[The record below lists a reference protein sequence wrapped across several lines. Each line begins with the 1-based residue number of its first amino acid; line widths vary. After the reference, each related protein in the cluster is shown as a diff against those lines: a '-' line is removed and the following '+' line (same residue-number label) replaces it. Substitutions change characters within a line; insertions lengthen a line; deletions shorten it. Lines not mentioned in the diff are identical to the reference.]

1 MLLLDSGHF
10 CFGKGRGGDVDSV
23 PSDGAPGWPR
33 GACGNDCATE
43 PLACQMP
50 GPGVGALWEGPEE
63 CSSQF

>member
-1 MLLLDSGHF
+1 M
-10 CFGKGRGGDVDSV
+10 DSV